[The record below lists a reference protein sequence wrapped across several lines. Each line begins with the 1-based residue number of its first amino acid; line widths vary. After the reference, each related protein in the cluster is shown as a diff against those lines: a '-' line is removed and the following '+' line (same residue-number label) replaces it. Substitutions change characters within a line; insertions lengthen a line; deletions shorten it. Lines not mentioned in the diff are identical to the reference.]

1 MIRFGQ
7 TGSYDTNGRR
17 VIYSIHQMKAIA
29 DAAAAELAAAQAALE
44 GVLEEGRRAGAQPGW
59 LR

>member
-7 TGSYDTNGRR
+7 PAEYDANGGR
-17 VIYSIHQMKAIA
+17 VIYSIHSMKEMA
-29 DAAAAELAAAQAALE
+29 DAAAAELALAQTALE
-44 GVLEEGRRAGAQPGW
+44 NVFEEGRRSGALPGW